1 MAKKPIKKD
10 KQEANIE
17 DQIDNEILNQETVGD
32 LKSNNNI
39 LKYSMII
46 IFSLICGG
54 IITLSFSTKIS
65 ALLPSGM
72 APLARFLSPSEALA
86 IERIQIYKLETD
98 NRLNKIENIK
108 HPNVDLKIKELRDEI
123 SNDIAQISKE
133 LTEIDNSKIENR
145 LSELEKKITNTLTLV
160 DELVFNSSK
169 NVIIN
174 DSPLNKNYDLIIK
187 KLRSEIT
194 FLSNQQNLLIEQF
207 NTLKNANLNTFKKN
221 SKDLNDFDKI
231 KEALNFGGPYKLALE
246 EISKK
251 EIQIPKVLLDNSE
264 GALNFGG
271 PYKLALEEI
280 SKKEIQI
287 PKVLLDNSEGVV
299 TMNYLKT
306 NFPTVAHASLKASL
320 KQTDESGLGGKLLGF
335 LKSQVTVR
343 SLDAQEGNSINAI
356 LSRMQVALNNDDLSE
371 AIRQSSDLNGA
382 AKSEIKDWLSLAV
395 KRQETV
401 DAFSEMLGN

>member
-10 KQEANIE
+10 KQETNIE

-39 LKYSMII
+39 LKYSIII

-108 HPNVDLKIKELRDEI
+108 HPNVDLKVKELRDEI
-123 SNDIAQISKE
+123 NNDIYQISKE
-133 LTEIDNSKIENR
+133 LSEIDNSKIENR
-145 LSELEKKITNTLTLV
+145 LSDLEKKITNTLTLV
-160 DELVFNSSK
+160 DELVFNASK

-194 FLSNQQNLLIEQF
+194 FLSNQQNFLIEQF
-207 NTLKNANLNTFKKN
+207 NTLKTANLNTPNNN

-251 EIQIPKVLLDNSE
+251 ETQIPK
-264 GALNFGG
+264 A
-271 PYKLALEEI
+271 
-280 SKKEIQI
+280 
-287 PKVLLDNSEGVV
+287 LLDNSEGVV

-320 KQTDESGLGGKLLGF
+320 KQSDESGLGGKLLGF

-343 SLDAQEGNSINAI
+343 SLDAQEGNSVNAI

-371 AIRQSSDLNGA
+371 VIRQSSDLDKT
-382 AKSEIKDWLSLAV
+382 AKSEIKDWLLLAV

>member
-39 LKYSMII
+39 LKYSIII

-145 LSELEKKITNTLTLV
+145 LNELEKKITNTLTLV

-231 KEALNFGGPYKLALE
+231 KE
-246 EISKK
+246 
-251 EIQIPKVLLDNSE
+251 
-264 GALNFGG
+264 ALNFGG

>member
-10 KQEANIE
+10 KQETNIE
-17 DQIDNEILNQETVGD
+17 DQIDNEILNQETVAD

-39 LKYSMII
+39 LKYSIII

-251 EIQIPKVLLDNSE
+251 EIQIPN
-264 GALNFGG
+264 
-271 PYKLALEEI
+271 
-280 SKKEIQI
+280 
-287 PKVLLDNSEGVV
+287 VLLDNSEGVV

>member
-39 LKYSMII
+39 IKYSMII

-145 LSELEKKITNTLTLV
+145 LNELEKKITNTLTLV

-207 NTLKNANLNTFKKN
+207 NTLKNANLNTSKKN

-251 EIQIPKVLLDNSE
+251 ET
-264 GALNFGG
+264 
-271 PYKLALEEI
+271 
-280 SKKEIQI
+280 QI

-320 KQTDESGLGGKLLGF
+320 KQSDESGLGGKLLGF

-371 AIRQSSDLNGA
+371 AIRQSSDLNKT
-382 AKSEIKDWLSLAV
+382 AKSEIKDWLLLAV

>member
-39 LKYSMII
+39 IKYSMII

-133 LTEIDNSKIENR
+133 LSEIDNSKIENR
-145 LSELEKKITNTLTLV
+145 LTGLEKKITNTLTLV

-231 KEALNFGGPYKLALE
+231 KE
-246 EISKK
+246 
-251 EIQIPKVLLDNSE
+251 
-264 GALNFGG
+264 ALNFGG

>member
-207 NTLKNANLNTFKKN
+207 NTLKNANLNTPNNN

-231 KEALNFGGPYKLALE
+231 KE
-246 EISKK
+246 
-251 EIQIPKVLLDNSE
+251 
-264 GALNFGG
+264 ALNFGG

-371 AIRQSSDLNGA
+371 VIRQSSDLNGA

-395 KRQETV
+395 KRQETIE
-401 DAFSEMLGN
+401 AFSEMLGN

>member
-39 LKYSMII
+39 LKYSIII

-194 FLSNQQNLLIEQF
+194 FLSNQQNFLIEQF
-207 NTLKNANLNTFKKN
+207 NTLKNANLNTSKKN

-251 EIQIPKVLLDNSE
+251 EIQIPK
-264 GALNFGG
+264 A
-271 PYKLALEEI
+271 
-280 SKKEIQI
+280 
-287 PKVLLDNSEGVV
+287 LLDNSEGVV

-371 AIRQSSDLNGA
+371 VIRQSSDLNGA

-395 KRQETV
+395 KRQETIE
-401 DAFSEMLGN
+401 AFSEMLGN

>member
-39 LKYSMII
+39 IKYSMII

-145 LSELEKKITNTLTLV
+145 LNELEKKITNTLTLV

-207 NTLKNANLNTFKKN
+207 NALKNANLNTFKKN

-231 KEALNFGGPYKLALE
+231 KE
-246 EISKK
+246 
-251 EIQIPKVLLDNSE
+251 
-264 GALNFGG
+264 ALNFGG

>member
-39 LKYSMII
+39 LKYSIII

-54 IITLSFSTKIS
+54 IITLTFSTKIS

-72 APLARFLSPSEALA
+72 SPLARFLSPSEALA

-194 FLSNQQNLLIEQF
+194 FLSNQQNFLIEQF
-207 NTLKNANLNTFKKN
+207 NTLKNANLNTSKKN

-231 KEALNFGGPYKLALE
+231 KE
-246 EISKK
+246 
-251 EIQIPKVLLDNSE
+251 
-264 GALNFGG
+264 ALNFGG

-371 AIRQSSDLNGA
+371 VIRQSSDLNGA

>member
-194 FLSNQQNLLIEQF
+194 FLSNQQNFLIEQF
-207 NTLKNANLNTFKKN
+207 NTLKNANLNTSKKN

-231 KEALNFGGPYKLALE
+231 KE
-246 EISKK
+246 
-251 EIQIPKVLLDNSE
+251 
-264 GALNFGG
+264 ALNFGG

-371 AIRQSSDLNGA
+371 VIRQSSDLNGA

>member
-194 FLSNQQNLLIEQF
+194 FLSNQQNFLIEQF
-207 NTLKNANLNTFKKN
+207 NTLKNANLNTANKN

-231 KEALNFGGPYKLALE
+231 KE
-246 EISKK
+246 
-251 EIQIPKVLLDNSE
+251 
-264 GALNFGG
+264 ALNFGG

-371 AIRQSSDLNGA
+371 VIRQSSDLNGA

-395 KRQETV
+395 KRQETIE
-401 DAFSEMLGN
+401 AFSEMLGN

>member
-194 FLSNQQNLLIEQF
+194 FLSNQQNFLIEQF
-207 NTLKNANLNTFKKN
+207 NTLKNANLNTSKKN

-251 EIQIPKVLLDNSE
+251 ETQIPK
-264 GALNFGG
+264 A
-271 PYKLALEEI
+271 
-280 SKKEIQI
+280 
-287 PKVLLDNSEGVV
+287 LLDNSEGVV

-320 KQTDESGLGGKLLGF
+320 KQTDETGLGGKLLGF

-371 AIRQSSDLNGA
+371 VIRQSSDLNGA

>member
-10 KQEANIE
+10 KQETNIE
-17 DQIDNEILNQETVGD
+17 DQIDNEILNQETVAD

-39 LKYSMII
+39 LKYSIII
-46 IFSLICGG
+46 IFLLICGG

-133 LTEIDNSKIENR
+133 LIEIDNSKIENR

-231 KEALNFGGPYKLALE
+231 KE
-246 EISKK
+246 
-251 EIQIPKVLLDNSE
+251 
-264 GALNFGG
+264 ALNFGG

-395 KRQETV
+395 KRQETIE
-401 DAFSEMLGN
+401 AFSEMLGN

>member
-10 KQEANIE
+10 KQETNIE
-17 DQIDNEILNQETVGD
+17 DQIDNEILNQETVAD

-39 LKYSMII
+39 LKYSIII

-133 LTEIDNSKIENR
+133 LIEIDNSKIENR

-264 GALNFGG
+264 G
-271 PYKLALEEI
+271 
-280 SKKEIQI
+280 
-287 PKVLLDNSEGVV
+287 VV

-371 AIRQSSDLNGA
+371 VIRQSSDLNGA

-395 KRQETV
+395 KRQETIE
-401 DAFSEMLGN
+401 AFSEMLGN

>member
-145 LSELEKKITNTLTLV
+145 LNELEKKITNTLTLV

-174 DSPLNKNYDLIIK
+174 DSPPNKNYDLIIK

-207 NTLKNANLNTFKKN
+207 NTLKNANLNTSKKN

-231 KEALNFGGPYKLALE
+231 KE
-246 EISKK
+246 
-251 EIQIPKVLLDNSE
+251 
-264 GALNFGG
+264 ALNFGG

-371 AIRQSSDLNGA
+371 AIRQSSDLDKT

>member
-39 LKYSMII
+39 LKYSIII

-145 LSELEKKITNTLTLV
+145 LSELEKKITNTITLV

-264 GALNFGG
+264 G
-271 PYKLALEEI
+271 
-280 SKKEIQI
+280 
-287 PKVLLDNSEGVV
+287 VV

-371 AIRQSSDLNGA
+371 VIRQSSDLNGA

-395 KRQETV
+395 KRQETIE
-401 DAFSEMLGN
+401 AFSEMLGN

>member
-39 LKYSMII
+39 IKYSMII

-108 HPNVDLKIKELRDEI
+108 HPDVDLKIKELRDEI

-174 DSPLNKNYDLIIK
+174 DSPLNKNYDVIIK

-231 KEALNFGGPYKLALE
+231 KE
-246 EISKK
+246 
-251 EIQIPKVLLDNSE
+251 
-264 GALNFGG
+264 ALNFGG

-371 AIRQSSDLNGA
+371 VIRQSSDLNGA

>member
-145 LSELEKKITNTLTLV
+145 LNELEKKITNTLTLV

-207 NTLKNANLNTFKKN
+207 NTLKNANLNTSKKN

-231 KEALNFGGPYKLALE
+231 KE
-246 EISKK
+246 
-251 EIQIPKVLLDNSE
+251 
-264 GALNFGG
+264 ALNFGG

>member
-10 KQEANIE
+10 KQETNIE
-17 DQIDNEILNQETVGD
+17 DQIDNEILNQETVAD

-39 LKYSMII
+39 LKYSIII

-108 HPNVDLKIKELRDEI
+108 HPNIDLKIKELRDEI

-133 LTEIDNSKIENR
+133 LIEIDNSKIENR
-145 LSELEKKITNTLTLV
+145 LNELEKKITNTLTLV

-231 KEALNFGGPYKLALE
+231 KE
-246 EISKK
+246 
-251 EIQIPKVLLDNSE
+251 
-264 GALNFGG
+264 ALNFGG

>member
-108 HPNVDLKIKELRDEI
+108 HPNVDLKVKELRDEI
-123 SNDIAQISKE
+123 NNDISQISKE
-133 LTEIDNSKIENR
+133 LSEIDNSKIENR

-264 GALNFGG
+264 G
-271 PYKLALEEI
+271 
-280 SKKEIQI
+280 
-287 PKVLLDNSEGVV
+287 VV

-371 AIRQSSDLNGA
+371 VIRQSSDLNGA

-395 KRQETV
+395 KRQETIE
-401 DAFSEMLGN
+401 AFSEMLGN

>member
-39 LKYSMII
+39 LKYSVII

-145 LSELEKKITNTLTLV
+145 LSDLEKKITNTLTLV

-194 FLSNQQNLLIEQF
+194 FLSNQQNFLIEQF
-207 NTLKNANLNTFKKN
+207 NTLKNANLNTSKKN

-231 KEALNFGGPYKLALE
+231 KE
-246 EISKK
+246 
-251 EIQIPKVLLDNSE
+251 
-264 GALNFGG
+264 ALNFGG

-371 AIRQSSDLNGA
+371 VIRQSSDLNGA

-395 KRQETV
+395 KRQETIE
-401 DAFSEMLGN
+401 AFSEMLGN

>member
-39 LKYSMII
+39 LKYFIII

-108 HPNVDLKIKELRDEI
+108 HPNVDLKVKELRDEI
-123 SNDIAQISKE
+123 NNDIYQISKE
-133 LTEIDNSKIENR
+133 LSEIDNSKIENR
-145 LSELEKKITNTLTLV
+145 LSDLEKKITNTLTLV

-194 FLSNQQNLLIEQF
+194 FLSNQQNFLIEQF
-207 NTLKNANLNTFKKN
+207 NTLKNANLNTSKKN

-231 KEALNFGGPYKLALE
+231 KE
-246 EISKK
+246 
-251 EIQIPKVLLDNSE
+251 
-264 GALNFGG
+264 ALNFGG

-371 AIRQSSDLNGA
+371 VIRQSSDLNGA

>member
-10 KQEANIE
+10 KQETNIE
-17 DQIDNEILNQETVGD
+17 DQIDNEILNQETVAD

-39 LKYSMII
+39 LKYFIII

-108 HPNVDLKIKELRDEI
+108 HPNVDLKIKELRDGI

-264 GALNFGG
+264 G
-271 PYKLALEEI
+271 
-280 SKKEIQI
+280 
-287 PKVLLDNSEGVV
+287 VV

-371 AIRQSSDLNGA
+371 VIRQSSDLNGA

-395 KRQETV
+395 KRQETIE
-401 DAFSEMLGN
+401 AFSEMLGN

>member
-39 LKYSMII
+39 IKYSMII

-72 APLARFLSPSEALA
+72 ASLARFLSPSEALA

-145 LSELEKKITNTLTLV
+145 LNELEKKITNTLTLV

-174 DSPLNKNYDLIIK
+174 DNPPNKNYDLIIK

-231 KEALNFGGPYKLALE
+231 KE
-246 EISKK
+246 
-251 EIQIPKVLLDNSE
+251 
-264 GALNFGG
+264 ALNFGG

>member
-39 LKYSMII
+39 LKYSLII

-207 NTLKNANLNTFKKN
+207 NTLKTANLNTFKKN

-231 KEALNFGGPYKLALE
+231 KEALNFGGPYKLALA

-251 EIQIPKVLLDNSE
+251 ETQIPK
-264 GALNFGG
+264 A
-271 PYKLALEEI
+271 
-280 SKKEIQI
+280 
-287 PKVLLDNSEGVV
+287 LLDNSEGVV

-320 KQTDESGLGGKLLGF
+320 KQSDETGLGGKLLGF

-343 SLDAQEGNSINAI
+343 SLDAQEGNSVNAI
-356 LSRMQVALNNDDLSE
+356 LSRMQVALDNDDLSE
-371 AIRQSSDLNGA
+371 VIRQSSDLNGA

-395 KRQETV
+395 KRQETIE
-401 DAFSEMLGN
+401 AFSEMLGN

>member
-39 LKYSMII
+39 LKYSIII

-54 IITLSFSTKIS
+54 IITLTFSTKIS

-72 APLARFLSPSEALA
+72 SPLARFLSPSEALA

-207 NTLKNANLNTFKKN
+207 NTLKNANLNTSKKN

-231 KEALNFGGPYKLALE
+231 KEALNFGGPYKLALA

-251 EIQIPKVLLDNSE
+251 ETQIPK
-264 GALNFGG
+264 A
-271 PYKLALEEI
+271 
-280 SKKEIQI
+280 
-287 PKVLLDNSEGVV
+287 LLDNSEGVV

-320 KQTDESGLGGKLLGF
+320 KQSDETGLGGKLLGF

-371 AIRQSSDLNGA
+371 VIRQSSDLNGA

>member
-145 LSELEKKITNTLTLV
+145 LNELEKKITNTLTLV

-194 FLSNQQNLLIEQF
+194 FLSNQQNFLIEQF
-207 NTLKNANLNTFKKN
+207 NTLKNANLNTPNNN

-251 EIQIPKVLLDNSE
+251 ETQIPN
-264 GALNFGG
+264 A
-271 PYKLALEEI
+271 
-280 SKKEIQI
+280 
-287 PKVLLDNSEGVV
+287 LLDNSEGVV

-320 KQTDESGLGGKLLGF
+320 KQSDESGLGGKLLGF

-343 SLDAQEGNSINAI
+343 SLDAQEGNSVNAI

-371 AIRQSSDLNGA
+371 VIRQSSDLNGA

>member
-194 FLSNQQNLLIEQF
+194 FLSNQQNFLIEQF
-207 NTLKNANLNTFKKN
+207 NTLKNANLNTSKKN

-231 KEALNFGGPYKLALE
+231 KEALNFGGPYKLALA

-251 EIQIPKVLLDNSE
+251 ET
-264 GALNFGG
+264 
-271 PYKLALEEI
+271 
-280 SKKEIQI
+280 QI

-320 KQTDESGLGGKLLGF
+320 KQSDETGLGGKLLGF

-371 AIRQSSDLNGA
+371 VIRQSSDLNGA

-395 KRQETV
+395 KRQETIE
-401 DAFSEMLGN
+401 AFSEMLGN

>member
-39 LKYSMII
+39 IKYSMII

-145 LSELEKKITNTLTLV
+145 LNELEKKITNTLTLV

-264 GALNFGG
+264 G
-271 PYKLALEEI
+271 
-280 SKKEIQI
+280 
-287 PKVLLDNSEGVV
+287 VV

-320 KQTDESGLGGKLLGF
+320 KQSDESGLGGKLLGF

-343 SLDAQEGNSINAI
+343 SLDAQEGNSVNAI

-371 AIRQSSDLNGA
+371 VIRQSSDLDKT
-382 AKSEIKDWLSLAV
+382 AKSEIKDWLLLAV

>member
-39 LKYSMII
+39 IKYSMII

-145 LSELEKKITNTLTLV
+145 LNELEKKITNTLTLV

-264 GALNFGG
+264 G
-271 PYKLALEEI
+271 
-280 SKKEIQI
+280 
-287 PKVLLDNSEGVV
+287 VV

-371 AIRQSSDLNGA
+371 AIWQSSDLNGA

>member
-39 LKYSMII
+39 IKYSMII

-86 IERIQIYKLETD
+86 IEKIQIYKLETD

-145 LSELEKKITNTLTLV
+145 LNELEKKLTNTLTLV

-246 EISKK
+246 E
-251 EIQIPKVLLDNSE
+251 V
-264 GALNFGG
+264 
-271 PYKLALEEI
+271 

>member
-39 LKYSMII
+39 IKYSMII

-231 KEALNFGGPYKLALE
+231 KEALNFG
-246 EISKK
+246 S
-251 EIQIPKVLLDNSE
+251 
-264 GALNFGG
+264 

>member
-108 HPNVDLKIKELRDEI
+108 HPNVDLKVKELRDEI
-123 SNDIAQISKE
+123 NNDIYQISKE
-133 LTEIDNSKIENR
+133 LSEIDNSKIENR
-145 LSELEKKITNTLTLV
+145 LSDLEKKITNTLTLV

-264 GALNFGG
+264 G
-271 PYKLALEEI
+271 
-280 SKKEIQI
+280 
-287 PKVLLDNSEGVV
+287 VV

-320 KQTDESGLGGKLLGF
+320 KQSDESGLGGKLLGF

-343 SLDAQEGNSINAI
+343 SLDAQEGNSVNAI

-371 AIRQSSDLNGA
+371 VIRQSSDLNGA

-395 KRQETV
+395 KRQETIE
-401 DAFSEMLGN
+401 AFSEMLGN

>member
-10 KQEANIE
+10 KQETNIE
-17 DQIDNEILNQETVGD
+17 DQIDNEILNQETVAD

-39 LKYSMII
+39 LKYSIII

-207 NTLKNANLNTFKKN
+207 NTLKNANLNTPNNN

-251 EIQIPKVLLDNSE
+251 EIQIPKALLN
-264 GALNFGG
+264 
-271 PYKLALEEI
+271 
-280 SKKEIQI
+280 
-287 PKVLLDNSEGVV
+287 NSEGVV
-299 TMNYLKT
+299 TMHYLKT

>member
-133 LTEIDNSKIENR
+133 LSEIDNSKIENR
-145 LSELEKKITNTLTLV
+145 LSDLEKKITNTLTLV

-264 GALNFGG
+264 G
-271 PYKLALEEI
+271 
-280 SKKEIQI
+280 
-287 PKVLLDNSEGVV
+287 VV

-343 SLDAQEGNSINAI
+343 SLDAQEGNSVNAI

-371 AIRQSSDLNGA
+371 VIRQSSDLNGA

-395 KRQETV
+395 KRQETIE
-401 DAFSEMLGN
+401 AFSEMLGN

>member
-17 DQIDNEILNQETVGD
+17 DQIDNEILNQETVAD

-39 LKYSMII
+39 LKYSIII

-133 LTEIDNSKIENR
+133 LIEIDNSKIENR

-231 KEALNFGGPYKLALE
+231 KE
-246 EISKK
+246 
-251 EIQIPKVLLDNSE
+251 
-264 GALNFGG
+264 ALNFGG

>member
-17 DQIDNEILNQETVGD
+17 DQIDNEILNQEAVGY

-194 FLSNQQNLLIEQF
+194 FLSNQHNFLIEQF
-207 NTLKNANLNTFKKN
+207 NTLKNANLNTSKKN

-231 KEALNFGGPYKLALE
+231 KE
-246 EISKK
+246 
-251 EIQIPKVLLDNSE
+251 
-264 GALNFGG
+264 ALNFGG

-371 AIRQSSDLNGA
+371 VIRQSSDLNGA

>member
-39 LKYSMII
+39 IKYSMII

-145 LSELEKKITNTLTLV
+145 LNELEKKITNTLTLV

-251 EIQIPKVLLDNSE
+251 EIQIPK
-264 GALNFGG
+264 A
-271 PYKLALEEI
+271 
-280 SKKEIQI
+280 
-287 PKVLLDNSEGVV
+287 LLDNSEGVV

>member
-194 FLSNQQNLLIEQF
+194 FLSNQQNFLIEQF
-207 NTLKNANLNTFKKN
+207 NTLKTANLNTPKKN

-251 EIQIPKVLLDNSE
+251 ETQIPK
-264 GALNFGG
+264 A
-271 PYKLALEEI
+271 
-280 SKKEIQI
+280 
-287 PKVLLDNSEGVV
+287 LLDNSEGVV

-320 KQTDESGLGGKLLGF
+320 KQSDETGLGGKLLGF